1 MSSGTLVLGLINGM
15 LTGLLAVG
23 IVLVYK
29 SNRFLNLAHAQLG
42 ALSAQLLAKLV
53 IDFGWSWWVAFGV
66 CVPVGIVVG
75 VAVERWVVRP
85 LRARSASAVS
95 LLLVTVGVTQVLL
108 ALALIPD
115 LGPSPTKMLY
125 VGYPLP
131 FQASVHVGGVVL
143 HGADI
148 LVLVLGPALVA
159 GLAVFLRFTLLGT
172 MIRAAASNPD
182 AARLSGVST
191 ARVSAITWAIAGG
204 LSAVAAILQ
213 FPSFGSNGA
222 SAGAALGPQL
232 LLLALG
238 AAAVGAF
245 TSLPLALAGGLL
257 IGLAQQIALAL
268 TSNAGTAEL
277 VVFLVVMGIV
287 LLRGRAIGRVFS
299 TAGAVVE
306 DRPPLRIP
314 EAVRGRLSVRY
325 GSRAVLAGALV
336 VGILVPLMP
345 ILQDE
350 GTRFDLALVLVY
362 ALVSLSL
369 TVAIGWAGQVT
380 LGQFA
385 FVGAGAFVA
394 AHLMPKGW
402 SVLFL
407 LLICGIVGALLMA
420 VVALPALRVPGLT
433 LAVTTLGFAVIAPDW
448 LFHKGWFGSAQ
459 PFGIVLQP
467 PSVATGVGAPSSQL
481 FVYYLAFGAVVVGAV
496 AMWALR
502 RSQPGRL
509 IIAVRDNEAKAATF
523 RVTPTTVKVGALCVS
538 GFLAGSAGVL
548 WADAWR
554 QVSATQFPADLSLAV
569 LAAVVIG
576 GIGSIA
582 GAVAGGVVVYGLTF
596 LVNPYVSNLFSSQAG
611 SGVGFELLLGGIGLI
626 LALRKYPQGIAGAVQ
641 SWWQGRIDQM
651 AVETETRVTAAAEGP
666 ALRVDGVGLSFG
678 GQTALDE
685 VSIEVD
691 EGEIVGLIGPNGA
704 GKTTLLNVISGV
716 LRADAG
722 AVFVSGVDVSGF
734 PPELRATFGLGRSFQ
749 QASLFPGLTVTET
762 MQVAMST
769 QHRVGVLASATS
781 APWVRAGE
789 VSSRQAALALL
800 ERFGLTRW
808 ADVLTDELST
818 GTRRICDLAA
828 QVAAGPRLLLLDEPT
843 GGVAQRDAEAFGPLL
858 KSLREELG
866 LSVLIVEHDMPLLMG
881 LCDRVYALDLG
892 RVIAEGTPDEVRAD
906 PAVIVSY
913 LGTDGAP
920 AGPPSPEVTR
930 RFAEEEQ
937 WAQEEQWA
945 ADDYPDGEPAGEPT
959 PPEPQRPLRQR
970 PLRARPVGARPTR
983 ERPLRPR

>member
-1 MSSGTLVLGLINGM
+1 VSSGTLVLGLINGT

-53 IDFGWSWWVAFGV
+53 IDWGWSWWVAFGV

-75 VAVERWVVRP
+75 LGVERWVVRP

-108 ALALIPD
+108 ALALIPA
-115 LGPSPTKMLY
+115 LGPSSSKEVYT
-125 VGYPLP
+125 GYPLP
-131 FQASVHVGGVVL
+131 FQASVHVGGVIL
-143 HGADI
+143 SGADI
-148 LVLVLGPALVA
+148 MVLVLGPLIVA
-159 GLAVFLRFTLLGT
+159 GLAAFLRFTLLGT

-182 AARLSGVST
+182 AARLAGVSA

-204 LSAVAAILQ
+204 LSAIAAILQ
-213 FPSFGSNGA
+213 SPSFGSNGS
-222 SAGAALGPQL
+222 SAAAVLGPQL

-238 AAAVGAF
+238 AAALGAF
-245 TSLPLALAGGLL
+245 TSLPAALCGGLL

-268 TSNAGTAEL
+268 TSNAATSEL
-277 VVFLVVMGIV
+277 VVFLVIIAMV
-287 LLRGRAIGRVFS
+287 LIRGGAIGRVFA
-299 TAGAVVE
+299 TAGAIVE

-314 EAVRGRLSVRY
+314 EAIRDRFTVRY
-325 GSRAVLAGALV
+325 APRTLLAGALF
-336 VGILVPLMP
+336 VGLILPVIP
-345 ILQDE
+345 IFNSE
-350 GTRFDLALVLVY
+350 GTRFDLALVLTY
-362 ALVSLSL
+362 AVVSLSL
-369 TVAIGWAGQVT
+369 TVAIGWAGQVS

-394 AHLMPKGW
+394 AHLMPRGW

-407 LLICGIVGALLMA
+407 LIVCGLVGAALMGL
-420 VVALPALRVPGLT
+420 VALPALRVPGLT
-433 LAVTTLGFAVIAPDW
+433 LAVTTLGFAVVAPDW

-459 PFGIVLQP
+459 PFGIVLQQ
-467 PSVATGVGAPSSQL
+467 PSLAAGLGSPSSQL
-481 FVYYLAFGAVVVGAV
+481 AVYYVALGVVVVAAA

-509 IIAVRDNEAKAATF
+509 IIAVRDDEARAASF
-523 RVTPTTVKVGALCVS
+523 RVTPTTVKMGALCVS

-554 QVSATQFPADLSLAV
+554 NVSATQFPADLSLAV

-576 GIGSIA
+576 GIGSVA
-582 GAVAGGVVVYGLTF
+582 GAVAGGVVVYGMTF
-596 LVNPYVSNLFSSQAG
+596 LLSPLISDLFSSAAG
-611 SGVGFELLLGGIGLI
+611 SGVGFELLFGGLGLV

-641 SWWQGRIDQM
+641 SWWQGRLDAM
-651 AVETETRVTAAAEGP
+651 VAETTERDTAAAHSP
-666 ALRVDGVGLSFG
+666 ALAVEDMRLAFG
-678 GQTALDE
+678 GQQALDGA
-685 VSIEVD
+685 SIEVR

-716 LRADAG
+716 LRADGGSVAVAG
-722 AVFVSGVDVSGF
+722 VNVGDF

-749 QASLFPGLTVTET
+749 QATLFPGLTVTET

-769 QHRVGVLASATS
+769 QHRVGLLSSAAS

-789 VSSRQAALALL
+789 GSSRKAAWALL
-800 ERFGLTRW
+800 ERFGLTAW

-828 QVAAGPRLLLLDEPT
+828 QVASVPKVLLLDEPT
-843 GGVAQRDAEAFGPLL
+843 GGVAQREAEAFGPLL
-858 KSLREELG
+858 RGIRDELG
-866 LSVLIVEHDMPLLMG
+866 LSVLIIEHDMPLLMG
-881 LCDRVYALDLG
+881 LCDRIYAMDQG
-892 RVIAEGTPDEVRAD
+892 RVISEGTPEQVRAD

-913 LGTDGAP
+913 LGTDEAP
-920 AGPPSPEVTR
+920 ASPPIS
-930 RFAEEEQ
+930 
-937 WAQEEQWA
+937 
-945 ADDYPDGEPAGEPT
+945 PT
-959 PPEPQRPLRQR
+959 PPVRER
-970 PLRARPVGARPTR
+970 PLRARPLRAR
-983 ERPLRPR
+983 

>member
-42 ALSAQLLAKLV
+42 ALSAQLLAKFV
-53 IDFGWSWWVAFGV
+53 IDWGWSWWVAFGV
-66 CVPVGIVVG
+66 CVPVGIAVG
-75 VAVERWVVRP
+75 VGVERWVVRP

-108 ALALIPD
+108 ALALIPA
-115 LGPSPTKMLY
+115 LGPDASKEVY
-125 VGYPLP
+125 SGYPLP
-131 FQASVHVGGVVL
+131 FQASVHVGGVIL
-143 HGADI
+143 SGADI
-148 LVLVLGPALVA
+148 MVLVLAPIIVA

-182 AARLSGVST
+182 AARLSGVSA

-204 LSAVAAILQ
+204 LSAIAAILQ
-213 FPSFGSNGA
+213 SPSFGSNGA
-222 SAGAALGPQL
+222 SATAVLGPQL

-245 TSLPLALAGGLL
+245 TSLPAALGGGLL
-257 IGLAQQIALAL
+257 IGLAQQITLAV
-268 TSNAGTAEL
+268 TSNAATSEL
-277 VVFLVVMGIV
+277 VVFLVIIAIV
-287 LLRGRAIGRVFS
+287 LARGGAIGRVFA
-299 TAGAVVE
+299 TAGAIVE

-314 EAVRGRLSVRY
+314 EAIRDRFSVRY
-325 GSRAVLAGALV
+325 GPRTLLVGALF
-336 VGILVPLMP
+336 VGLILPVIPVLNS
-345 ILQDE
+345 E
-350 GTRFDLALVLVY
+350 GTRFDLALVLTY
-362 ALVSLSL
+362 AVVSLSL
-369 TVAIGWAGQVT
+369 TVAIGWAGQVS

-385 FVGAGAFVA
+385 FVGAGAFIA

-407 LLICGIVGALLMA
+407 VIVCGLVGALLMGL
-420 VVALPALRVPGLT
+420 VALPALRVPGLT
-433 LAVTTLGFAVIAPDW
+433 LAVTTLGFAVVAPDW
-448 LFHKGWFGSAQ
+448 LFHRGWFGSAQ
-459 PFGIVLQP
+459 PFGIVLQS
-467 PSVATGVGAPSSQL
+467 PSLAAGLGSPSSQL
-481 FVYYLAFGAVVVGAV
+481 AVYYVALGVVVVAGA

-509 IIAVRDNEAKAATF
+509 IIAVRDDEARAASF

-548 WADAWR
+548 WADAWHN
-554 QVSATQFPADLSLAV
+554 VSAAQFPADLSLAV

-576 GIGSIA
+576 GIGSVA
-582 GAVAGGVVVYGLTF
+582 GAVTGGVVVYGMTF
-596 LVNPYVSNLFSSQAG
+596 LVNPLVSDLFSSQAG
-611 SGVGFELLLGGIGLI
+611 SGVGFELLFGGLGLVV
-626 LALRKYPQGIAGAVQ
+626 ALRKYPQGIAGAVQ
-641 SWWQGRIDQM
+641 SWWQGRLDAM
-651 AVETETRVTAAAEGP
+651 AAETTERDTAAAHSP
-666 ALRVDGVGLSFG
+666 ALRVEDVRLSFG
-678 GQTALDE
+678 GTQALDGA
-685 VSIEVD
+685 SIEVR

-716 LRADAG
+716 LG
-722 AVFVSGVDVSGF
+722 ASDGSVAVGGVDVSAY

-749 QASLFPGLTVTET
+749 QATLFPGLTVTET

-769 QHRVGVLASATS
+769 QHRVGLLASATS

-789 VSSRQAALALL
+789 GSSRKAARALL
-800 ERFGLTRW
+800 ERFGLTAW

-828 QVAAGPRLLLLDEPT
+828 QVASVPKVLLLDEPT
-843 GGVAQRDAEAFGPLL
+843 GGVAQREAEAFGPLL
-858 KSLREELG
+858 RGIRDELG

-881 LCDRVYALDLG
+881 LCDHIYAMDQG
-892 RVIAEGTPDEVRAD
+892 RVISEGTPEEVRAD

-913 LGTDGAP
+913 LGTDEAP
-920 AGPPSPEVTR
+920 ARPPRPPRPRAPVGRVVEV
-930 RFAEEEQ
+930 
-937 WAQEEQWA
+937 
-945 ADDYPDGEPAGEPT
+945 ADDPT
-959 PPEPQRPLRQR
+959 AATQPPREPLRARPSRER
-970 PLRARPVGARPTR
+970 PLRAR
-983 ERPLRPR
+983 